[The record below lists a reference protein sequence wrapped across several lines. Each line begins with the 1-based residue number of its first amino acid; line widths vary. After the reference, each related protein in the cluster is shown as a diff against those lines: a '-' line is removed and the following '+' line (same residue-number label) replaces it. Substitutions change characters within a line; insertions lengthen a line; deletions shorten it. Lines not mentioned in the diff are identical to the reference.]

1 MLRRSSYLMLLAT
14 AMAAVPLAGQRPPA
28 DTARGIAHLHARIA
42 TLGSVIG
49 PRIWP
54 GFHPESI
61 PTLYVIPARAKV
73 LMAWRDSTLP
83 GFASLPGVAGAFWTD
98 TQRVSFP
105 SDRYIAF
112 LSVDSTATAAD
123 VLGLALHEEFHS
135 FERMSRRKGRL
146 FGTWENALLVAEYPV
161 FDVENETLWAI
172 EARLLR
178 RAFRARTVAL
188 TKALTRRFLAVR
200 EARQARLD
208 SSFANFERLGEM
220 NEGLAQYAL
229 LRGVSE
235 MGGSG
240 GAPWDTA
247 AHRIVADETGLLD
260 SLLTRTRNSVRRR
273 FYATGST
280 MSLLLD
286 RLAGP
291 PWKRALVAE
300 NRTLQDELALVAGY
314 RGAAM
319 LGTAW
324 PDSLRQLRQTTRP
337 EAERAVASL
346 RAQRSAQ
353 ADSVIRHLG
362 TRIVIE
368 ATGVPGGRFF
378 YCGFDPQNLL
388 QVGDGR
394 MLHARFVVLCGG
406 DSVSVAFE
414 QPATEDRRT
423 GEYQTVIAD
432 TAAFTI
438 TAGGAPLAVPD
449 TGAVEVTALR
459 VESPRFTL
467 RAPHAT
473 IAHRDGALRIAPRP

>member
-1 MLRRSSYLMLLAT
+1 MLRRSSYLMLLA
-14 AMAAVPLAGQRPPA
+14 ASLAAAPLAGQGSA
-28 DTARGIAHLHARIA
+28 DTARAIARLHDRIA

-61 PTLYVIPARAKV
+61 PTLYVIPGRAKV
-73 LMAWRDSTLP
+73 FVAWRDSTPAGFAPLP
-83 GFASLPGVAGAFWTD
+83 GAGALWTD
-98 TQRVSFP
+98 TQTVSFP
-105 SDRYIAF
+105 SGRFIAF
-112 LSVDSTATAAD
+112 LSVASTATTAD

-135 FERMSRRKGRL
+135 FERMSRREGRL
-146 FGTWENALLVAEYPV
+146 FGTWENAMLVAEYPV

-178 RAFRARTVAL
+178 RAFRAQNAAEA
-188 TKALTRRFLAVR
+188 KALARRFLAVR
-200 EARQARLD
+200 ATRQSRLD
-208 SSFANFERLGEM
+208 SSFANFERLGEL

-235 MGGSG
+235 LGRIG
-240 GAPWDTA
+240 GAPGDTA
-247 AHRIVADETGLLD
+247 ARRIVDDETGLLD

-291 PWKRALVAE
+291 TWKRALVAE
-300 NRTLQDELALVAGY
+300 DRTLQDELARVVGY
-314 RGAAM
+314 RGAAS

-324 PDSLRQLRQTTRP
+324 PDSLNHLQQATGP

-353 ADSVIRHLG
+353 ADSVMRQTG
-362 TRIVIE
+362 TRIVVE

-406 DSVSVAFE
+406 DSVSVSFE
-414 QPATEDRRT
+414 QPATEDRHT

-432 TAAFTI
+432 TASLVI
-438 TAGGAPLAVPD
+438 TAGGAPLAMPD
-449 TGAVEVTALR
+449 TGAVEVTGLR
-459 VESPRFTL
+459 VEAPRFTL

-473 IAHRDGALRIAPRP
+473 VARRGGALRIAPRP

>member
-1 MLRRSSYLMLLAT
+1 MLRRSSYFVILAVGMT
-14 AMAAVPLAGQRPPA
+14 AAPLAGQGGP
-28 DTARGIAHLHARIA
+28 DTVRAIARLHRRIGTSGTGVGRA
-42 TLGSVIG
+42 
-49 PRIWP
+49 IWP

-61 PTLYVIPARAKV
+61 PTLYVIPRRAKLLV
-73 LMAWRDSTLP
+73 AWHDSTPHGFAPLP
-83 GFASLPGVAGAFWTD
+83 GFAGAVWTD
-98 TQRVSFP
+98 TQAVSFP
-105 SDRYIAF
+105 SDRHIAF
-112 LSVDSTATAAD
+112 LSVDSSTTAAD

-135 FERMSRRKGRL
+135 FERMSRRDGRR
-146 FGTWENALLVAEYPV
+146 FGGGENAMLVADYPV

-178 RAFRARTVAL
+178 QAYRARTAASAR
-188 TKALTRRFLAVR
+188 ALTRRCLAVR
-200 EARQARLD
+200 GARQSRLD
-208 SSFANFERLGEM
+208 SSFVNFERMGEL

-229 LRGVSE
+229 LRGVTELGRS
-235 MGGSG
+235 

-247 AHRIVADETGLLD
+247 AHRIVKDETALLD

-291 PWKRALVAE
+291 VWKGALVAAD
-300 NRTLQDELALVAGY
+300 RTVQDELALVVGY
-314 RGAAM
+314 RGAAL
-319 LGTAW
+319 LGAAW
-324 PDSLRQLRQTTRP
+324 TDSLHQMQLATRP

-346 RAQRSAQ
+346 RARRQAQ
-353 ADSVIRHLG
+353 ADSVLG
-362 TRIVIE
+362 QPGARLVVE
-368 ATGVPGGRFF
+368 ATAVPGGRFF

-406 DSVSVAFE
+406 DSVSVSFE
-414 QPATEDRRT
+414 QPAVEDHRT
-423 GEYQTVIAD
+423 GEYQTVIAAGD
-432 TAAFTI
+432 SLVI

-449 TGAVEVTALR
+449 TGAVEATALR
-459 VESPRFTL
+459 VEAKRFTL

-473 IAHRDGALRIAPRP
+473 VTRRDGALRIAPRP

>member
-1 MLRRSSYLMLLAT
+1 MLRKFSYLMVL
-14 AMAAVPLAGQRPPA
+14 AAVLAAAPLPAQGSA
-28 DTARGIAHLHARIA
+28 DTARAIARLHARIA

-61 PTLYVIPARAKV
+61 PTLYVIPGRAKLFV
-73 LMAWRDSTLP
+73 AWRDTAPAGFAPLP
-83 GFASLPGVAGAFWTD
+83 GTGALWTD
-98 TQRVSFP
+98 TQAVSFP
-105 SDRYIAF
+105 SDRFIAF
-112 LSVDSTATAAD
+112 LSVDSTATTAD

-135 FERMSRRKGRL
+135 FERMTRREGRR
-146 FGTWENALLVAEYPV
+146 FATWENAMLVADYPV

-178 RAFRARTVAL
+178 RAFRAQTAAGAKDL
-188 TKALTRRFLAVR
+188 ARRFLAVR
-200 EARQARLD
+200 DTRQARLD
-208 SSFANFERLGEM
+208 SSFANFERLGEL

-229 LRGVSE
+229 LRGVTE
-235 MGGSG
+235 LGRID
-240 GAPWDTA
+240 GAPRDSA
-247 AHRIVADETGLLD
+247 ARRIVNDETRLLD

-291 PWKRALVAE
+291 AWKPALVSRD
-300 NRTLQDELALVAGY
+300 RTIQDELALVVGY
-314 RGAAM
+314 SGAAM
-319 LGTAW
+319 LGPAW
-324 PDSLRQLRQTTRP
+324 VDSLHQLQQATRA
-337 EAERAVASL
+337 EAERAVEGL
-346 RAQRSAQ
+346 RARRLAQ
-353 ADSVIRHLG
+353 VDSVMQHPG
-362 TRIVIE
+362 VRIVVE

-406 DSVSVAFE
+406 DSVSVSFE

-423 GEYQTVIAD
+423 GEYETVLAD
-432 TAAFTI
+432 AASLVI

-449 TGAVEVTALR
+449 TGVVEATALR
-459 VESPRFTL
+459 VESSRFTL

-473 IAHRDGALRIAPRP
+473 VAHRNGALRIAPRP

>member
-1 MLRRSSYLMLLAT
+1 MLRRSSYLTLFVGGLA
-14 AMAAVPLAGQRPPA
+14 AAPLAGQGPA
-28 DTARGIAHLHARIA
+28 DTVRAIARLHRRIDA
-42 TLGSVIG
+42 PRTSVG
-49 PRIWP
+49 RAIWP

-61 PTLYVIPARAKV
+61 PTLYVIPHRAK
-73 LMAWRDSTLP
+73 LLLDWHDSTPSGFAPLP
-83 GFASLPGVAGAFWTD
+83 GFAGAVWTD
-98 TQRVSFP
+98 TQAVSFP
-105 SDRYIAF
+105 SDRHIAY

-135 FERMSRRKGRL
+135 FERLSRREGRR
-146 FGTWENALLVAEYPV
+146 FGGGENAMLVADYPV

-178 RAFRARTVAL
+178 RAYRARTAAAARAVAL
-188 TKALTRRFLAVR
+188 RFLAVR
-200 EARQARLD
+200 EARQSRLD
-208 SSFANFERLGEM
+208 SSFAEFERMGEL

-235 MGGSG
+235 LGRVG
-240 GAPWDTA
+240 GAAWDTA
-247 AHRIVADETGLLD
+247 AHRIVADETALLD

-291 PWKRALVAE
+291 AWKPALVAAD
-300 NRTLQDELALVAGY
+300 RTVQDELALVVGY
-314 RGAAM
+314 RGTAL

-324 PDSLRQLRQTTRP
+324 TDSLHQMQLATRP

-346 RAQRSAQ
+346 RTRRQAQ
-353 ADSVIRHLG
+353 ADSVLRLSG
-362 TRIVIE
+362 APLVVE
-368 ATGVPGGRFF
+368 ASGVPGGRFF

-406 DSVSVAFE
+406 DSVSVSFE
-414 QPATEDRRT
+414 QPAVEDRRT

-432 TAAFTI
+432 GDSLVI

-449 TGAVEVTALR
+449 TGRIEATELR
-459 VESPRFTL
+459 IEAKRFTL

-473 IAHRDGALRIAPRP
+473 VTRRDGALRIAPRP

>member
-1 MLRRSSYLMLLAT
+1 ML
-14 AMAAVPLAGQRPPA
+14 AAGWAAAPLAGQAAP
-28 DTARGIAHLHARIA
+28 DTVRAIARLHARIG
-42 TLGSVIG
+42 TTGSTVG
-49 PRIWP
+49 RAIWP

-61 PTLYVIPARAKV
+61 PTLYVIPGHAKLLV
-73 LMAWRDSTLP
+73 TWHDATPP

-98 TQRVSFP
+98 TQSVSFP
-105 SDRYIAF
+105 SNRFIAF
-112 LSVDSTATAAD
+112 LSVDSTAAIAD

-135 FERMSRRKGRL
+135 FERMSRRDGRR
-146 FGTWENALLVAEYPV
+146 FGTWENALLVADYPV

-178 RAFRARTVAL
+178 RAYRARTLAE
-188 TKALTRRFLAVR
+188 TRALTRRFLAVR
-200 EARQARLD
+200 GTRQSRLD
-208 SSFANFERLGEM
+208 SSFANFERMGEL

-235 MGGSG
+235 LGRNG
-240 GAPWDTA
+240 GAPWDSA
-247 AHRIVADETGLLD
+247 VHRIVEDETALLD

-291 PWKRALVAE
+291 SWKPALVARD
-300 NRTLQDELALVAGY
+300 RTLQDELARVGGY

-319 LGTAW
+319 LGSAW
-324 PDSLRQLRQTTRP
+324 PDSLHLLQQATRP

-346 RAQRSAQ
+346 RARRLAQ
-353 ADSVIRHLG
+353 ADSVMRQPGARL
-362 TRIVIE
+362 VIE
-368 ATGVPGGRFF
+368 ASGVPGGRFF

-406 DSVSVAFE
+406 DSVSVSFE

-432 TAAFTI
+432 TASLVI

-449 TGAVEVTALR
+449 TGAVEVTALQ
-459 VESPRFTL
+459 VEAPRFTL
-467 RAPHAT
+467 RAPHAR
-473 IAHRDGALRIAPRP
+473 IGRRGGALSIAPRP

>member
-1 MLRRSSYLMLLAT
+1 MLRRSSYLMMLASVL
-14 AMAAVPLAGQRPPA
+14 AAAPLAGQGPA
-28 DTARGIAHLHARIA
+28 DTARAIARLHARIA

-61 PTLYVIPARAKV
+61 PTLYVIPGRAKLFV
-73 LMAWRDSTLP
+73 AWRDTAPAGFAPLP
-83 GFASLPGVAGAFWTD
+83 GARAFWTD
-98 TQRVSFP
+98 TQTVSFP
-105 SDRYIAF
+105 SNRFIAF

-135 FERMSRRKGRL
+135 FERMTRREGRR
-146 FGTWENALLVAEYPV
+146 FGTWENAMLVADYPV

-178 RAFRARTVAL
+178 RAFRAQTAAE

-200 EARQARLD
+200 DARQSRLD
-208 SSFANFERLGEM
+208 SSFVTFERMGEL

-235 MGGSG
+235 LGRNGGT
-240 GAPWDTA
+240 PRDTA
-247 AHRIVADETGLLD
+247 ARRIVDDETALLD

-291 PWKRALVAE
+291 TWKRALVVGD
-300 NRTLQDELALVAGY
+300 RTIQDELALVAGY
-314 RGAAM
+314 HGAAL

-324 PDSLRQLRQTTRP
+324 PDSLHQLQRATRP
-337 EAERAVASL
+337 EAERAVAGL
-346 RAQRSAQ
+346 RARRLAQ
-353 ADSVIRHLG
+353 VDSVMQQPGARL
-362 TRIVIE
+362 VVE

-406 DSVSVAFE
+406 DSVSVSFE

-432 TAAFTI
+432 SDSLVI

-449 TGAVEVTALR
+449 TGAVEVAALR
-459 VESPRFTL
+459 VEARRFTL

-473 IAHRDGALRIAPRP
+473 VARREGALRIAPRP